1 MASFPGFLR
10 HENVQTSLVPRPCQS
25 LGMRLVANLLED
37 ALLKKNRI
45 LLNASN
51 LVQCTLF
58 AQFLGLPHLQLLIV
72 CNMGDSK

>member
-58 AQFLGLPHLQLLIV
+58 AQFMGLPHLQLLIV